1 MKIFDGYLTHV
12 IISEDFYTFLACWP
26 QLQRK
31 ETLMKLRTLLTACLV
46 MLVALPA
53 MAQVPRT
60 VIAELGSATW

>member
-1 MKIFDGYLTHV
+1 
-12 IISEDFYTFLACWP
+12 
-26 QLQRK
+26 
-31 ETLMKLRTLLTACLV
+31 MKLRTLLTACLV